1 MPKWVGI
8 KGSGEVLLCNS
19 LCFVEWR
26 AVMAEFIRK
35 SQVRVFPNLMLGS
48 YGEKGT
54 HCVCRQIFV
63 IEIRLFRMAMAPF
76 CRASDTSHV

>member
-1 MPKWVGI
+1 MTGDKGKWL
-8 KGSGEVLLCNS
+8 GSPFSFPLLCMMAS
-19 LCFVEWR
+19 
-26 AVMAEFIRK
+26 AVMAEFMRK
-35 SQVRVFPNLMLGS
+35 SQVRVFPNLMLVS

-63 IEIRLFRMAMAPF
+63 IEIRLFRVAMAPF